1 LNTRDNCELIELP
14 RIAAPSG
21 ALTPVEGADAIPFE
35 IARVFYVY
43 DVVGGAERGGHAHL
57 ELHQFIVAIMGSVN
71 VTVDDGEGTRDF
83 LLNRPYQGLH
93 VPPQLWCDLTD
104 FSGGAVVVVLASHP
118 YEESDY
124 IRDHDDFLDF
134 RRAGAPA

>member
-1 LNTRDNCELIELP
+1 VNTLDDCTLLELP
-14 RIAAPSG
+14 RIAEANG
-21 ALTPVEGADAIPFE
+21 ALTPVEGGVGVPFD

-43 DVVGGAERGGHAHL
+43 DVVGGAERGGHAHH

-71 VTVDDGEGTRDF
+71 VTVDDGTERRDF

-104 FSGGAVVVVLASHP
+104 FSGGAIVVVLASHA
-118 YEESDY
+118 YEEADY
-124 IRDHDDFLDF
+124 IRDYDDFRAF
-134 RRAGAPA
+134 RGVVASA